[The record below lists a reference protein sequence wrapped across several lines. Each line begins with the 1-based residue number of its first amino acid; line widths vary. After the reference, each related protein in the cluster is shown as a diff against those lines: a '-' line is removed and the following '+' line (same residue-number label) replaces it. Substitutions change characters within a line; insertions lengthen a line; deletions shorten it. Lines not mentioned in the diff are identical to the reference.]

1 MKVRFYASKPSL
13 VSLLFHLKYS
23 WSLSFKNKQKL
34 TLRFMQRLRMLLNCF
49 TDTQELQALRNG
61 FLWPILVKFLFSAD
75 SKLRYSLGDLRG
87 IAHHRVIKSYDVIND
102 FQTSTIF
109 QVKLMENVLL
119 NKDANYIWE

>member
-61 FLWPILVKFLFSAD
+61 FLWPIWLNFS
-75 SKLRYSLGDLRG
+75 
-87 IAHHRVIKSYDVIND
+87 
-102 FQTSTIF
+102 FPQTQNFATR
-109 QVKLMENVLL
+109 
-119 NKDANYIWE
+119 